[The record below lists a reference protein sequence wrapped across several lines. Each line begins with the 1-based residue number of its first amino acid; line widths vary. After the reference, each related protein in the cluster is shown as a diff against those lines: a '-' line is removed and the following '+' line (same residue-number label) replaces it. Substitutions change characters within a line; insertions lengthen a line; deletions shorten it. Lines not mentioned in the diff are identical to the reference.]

1 MARLKITTFAMLL
14 LQNSSLETAHIY
26 IVSQSRISGH
36 KEGGHKMSVSQLS
49 FSQEGFYLDRP
60 N

>member
-1 MARLKITTFAMLL
+1 MLL